1 MKLTGPPKVN
11 LRLNVGG
18 VRFLVTGGQIKPDIK
33 PHQVP
38 DHLYALGFS
47 FSAPEVNMPLE
58 PQIVPVATPTDIDVD
73 PAISQDLPLSATF
86 DESSHSGEFK

>member
-1 MKLTGPPKVN
+1 MKLTGPPNVN

-18 VRFLVTGGQIKPDIK
+18 VRFVVTGGQIKPDIE

-47 FSAPEVNMPLE
+47 FSAPEVNLPLK
-58 PQIVPVATPTDIDVD
+58 PKIVSVAISTDIDVV